1 MNTTITQAP
10 LIESELSERLF
21 FLRMAYAIAVTVLLG
36 FGAFAALGISSFLS
50 PWWVHLHAL
59 SFMAWIVIFIAQN
72 TLAVRGAMAQHRQLG
87 RIGALLAGWM
97 VLLGLVLT
105 PVTLYV
111 QRVPPVFT
119 PAFFLAL
126 DWVNIT
132 CFAVLVFAALYLR
145 RHTDWHRRLMFC
157 ATVCVIAP
165 AIGRLQLIATQQMTA
180 WAVIGA
186 LLIFVG
192 IGVAADLLRYRRV
205 HPAYA
210 AGGAA
215 IFIMAPLINGLPHIS
230 AFQNLALY
238 FSGVASP

>member
-1 MNTTITQAP
+1 MNTTLTQTP
-10 LIESELSERLF
+10 LMDTELSERLF

-36 FGAFAALGISSFLS
+36 FGGFAALGISSFLS

-59 SFMAWIVIFIAQN
+59 SFMAWIVLFMAQN
-72 TLAVRGAMAQHRQLG
+72 TLAVRGAMPQHRQLG
-87 RIGALLAGWM
+87 RVGALLAGWM

-126 DWVNIT
+126 DWVNIV
-132 CFAVLVFAALYLR
+132 CFAGLVFAALYLR
-145 RHTDWHRRLMFC
+145 RQTDWHRRLMFC

-165 AIGRLQLIATQQMTA
+165 AVGRLQLIATNQMTA
-180 WAVIGA
+180 WVVVGA
-186 LLIFVG
+186 LLVFVG
-192 IGVAADLLRYRRV
+192 VGVAADILRYRRV

-210 AGGAA
+210 AGGGA
-215 IFIMAPLINGLPHIS
+215 IFLMAPLINGLPQIT
-230 AFQNLALY
+230 AFHDLAIY
-238 FSGVASP
+238 FSGVTQP